1 MLLETSQYL
10 NSKYGTKIFKM
21 YGMIKKTAKEGAKMQ
36 VIVEKELPEREAL
49 NLVAD
54 ILTMFRK
61 KGISFRQ
68 ASEILT
74 TAQTELQKLPLTE

>member
-1 MLLETSQYL
+1 
-10 NSKYGTKIFKM
+10 
-21 YGMIKKTAKEGAKMQ
+21 MQ
-36 VIVEKELPEREAL
+36 VIAEKELPEREEL

-54 ILTMFRK
+54 ILTTFRK

-74 TAQTELQKLPLTE
+74 TAQAELQKLPLTE